1 MGDGVRNLLRTT
13 TRGEVS
19 AVYTASQVR
28 HSTSPLG
35 ARLVPLQ
42 VVLLEVAAAVTEVL
56 LIVID

>member
-1 MGDGVRNLLRTT
+1 V
-13 TRGEVS
+13 
-19 AVYTASQVR
+19 Q

-35 ARLVPLQ
+35 ARLVPLL